1 MSDISALTA
10 RVEKLEHELAIQ
22 QDIHQIRRVQYTY
35 GYFIDKSQYNE
46 VVDLFADD
54 GGFSV
59 GSIEARRVCAGC
71 TLSAF
76 SNNLRKATTDRVM
89 AGCSITRRCRW

>member
-10 RVEKLEHELAIQ
+10 RVRSLSTSLRFSK
-22 QDIHQIRRVQYTY
+22 IHQIRRVQYTY

-54 GGFSV
+54 GDVWF
-59 GSIEARRVCAGC
+59 
-71 TLSAF
+71 
-76 SNNLRKATTDRVM
+76 
-89 AGCSITRRCRW
+89 